1 MTEQPVRV
9 ERSGAVTTVYL
20 HRPARRNAVDGPA
33 AAALAAAFRAF
44 DADQDAAV
52 AVLHGEGGV
61 FCSGADLTAL
71 GTERGNR
78 VAPDGD
84 APMGVSR
91 LRLSKPVIAAVSGY
105 AVAGGLELALWCD
118 LRVADETAVFGV
130 FCRRWGVPLV
140 DGGTVRLPR
149 LIGTSRAMD
158 MILTGRAVGAREAL
172 AFGLA
177 NRVVPAGQA
186 LAAARELAAGLAA
199 FPQVCL
205 RSDRASVLDQQ
216 GLDEAA
222 ALASE
227 FTHGRQALNSEAIP
241 GAARFAAGAGRHG
254 SFGPLPGR
262 VSQNRGWPR
271 LPCMSSSLAY
281 TRSGSGAPLV
291 LLHGIG
297 LNRRS
302 WNPVVPALARQF
314 DVIAVDL
321 PGFGD
326 SALASP
332 AQAGPRALA
341 EAVAGLLTELG
352 VTTPHLAGN
361 SLGGWV
367 ALELAAIRPVASV
380 TLVDPAGLWRGD
392 APLYCR
398 ISLRT
403 SRWLAR
409 HATRLLCRLVNYRAG
424 RALVLGQTHG
434 HPTRLTPAYAREA
447 VTSMGTCPGFEATL
461 AATAR
466 CRYLATAP
474 ITAPLTLA
482 FGSRDVLL
490 LPRQSRHVDQLPP
503 GTQAETLPGGG
514 HVPMPDAPG
523 AVAELITR
531 TAARAGQA
539 PAVR

>member
-1 MTEQPVRV
+1 
-9 ERSGAVTTVYL
+9 
-20 HRPARRNAVDGPA
+20 
-33 AAALAAAFRAF
+33 
-44 DADQDAAV
+44 
-52 AVLHGEGGV
+52 
-61 FCSGADLTAL
+61 
-71 GTERGNR
+71 
-78 VAPDGD
+78 
-84 APMGVSR
+84 
-91 LRLSKPVIAAVSGY
+91 
-105 AVAGGLELALWCD
+105 
-118 LRVADETAVFGV
+118 
-130 FCRRWGVPLV
+130 
-140 DGGTVRLPR
+140 
-149 LIGTSRAMD
+149 
-158 MILTGRAVGAREAL
+158 
-172 AFGLA
+172 
-177 NRVVPAGQA
+177 
-186 LAAARELAAGLAA
+186 
-199 FPQVCL
+199 
-205 RSDRASVLDQQ
+205 
-216 GLDEAA
+216 
-222 ALASE
+222 
-227 FTHGRQALNSEAIP
+227 
-241 GAARFAAGAGRHG
+241 
-254 SFGPLPGR
+254 
-262 VSQNRGWPR
+262 
-271 LPCMSSSLAY
+271 MSSSLAY

-297 LNRRS
+297 MSLRS
-302 WNPVVPALARQF
+302 WNPVVPALARHF

-326 SALASP
+326 SDPALADP
-332 AQAGPRALA
+332 AQAHPAQAHPRALA
-341 EAVAGLLTELG
+341 EAVAGLLAELG

-361 SLGGWV
+361 SLGGWA

-380 TLVDPAGLWRGD
+380 TLLDPAGLWKGD

-409 HATRLLCRLVNYRAG
+409 HATRLLCRLVNYRPG
-424 RALVLGQTHG
+424 RAVVLGQTHG

-447 VTSMGTCPGFEATL
+447 VTAMGTCTGFEATL